1 MLKNIKQIISYTLL
15 MACIIVITVTTVKI
29 VEMIWPLENA
39 KTLLVIVVVFFD
51 HVHLH
56 PSSKSM
62 AYLPVSFRFR

>member
-56 PSSKSM
+56 PSSKKK
-62 AYLPVSFRFR
+62 YGLFTR